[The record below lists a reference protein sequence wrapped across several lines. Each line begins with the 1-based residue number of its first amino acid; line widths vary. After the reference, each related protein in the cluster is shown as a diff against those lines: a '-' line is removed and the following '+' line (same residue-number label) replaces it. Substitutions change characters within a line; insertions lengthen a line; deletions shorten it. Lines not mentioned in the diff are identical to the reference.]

1 MTRHLSARKR
11 RALAVVL
18 AALCLGA
25 ASAHGQVLRC
35 TDPRTG
41 AVTYTDGSC
50 DSGRQA
56 EQVLPARSPEAL
68 AREREEAAQAIA
80 RKEQRL
86 REEAAAAALA
96 PAPAA
101 PAAPVSPAESA
112 RCADSRQ
119 QLQELQDLLKRPG
132 RSSSPAYVEQ
142 LQTARQKMELDCLGP
157 KAYGELEQS
166 RARSVVPSAPII
178 IVQPPRPQRPLPPQV
193 QPSRPQITHCNVFRC
208 YDGNGNI
215 YPR

>member
-1 MTRHLSARKR
+1 MTRHLSARNG
-11 RALAVVL
+11 RALGVVL

-35 TDPRTG
+35 TDARTG

-119 QLQELQDLLKRPG
+119 QLQDLLNRPG
-132 RSSSPAYVEQ
+132 RATSPAYAEQ
-142 LQTARQKMELDCLGP
+142 RAAARQQMELDCLGP

-166 RARSVVPSAPII
+166 RARSAVPSAPII
-178 IVQPPRPQRPLPPQV
+178 IVPPPRPQRPLPPQV
-193 QPSRPQITHCNVFRC
+193 QPPRPQITHCNVFRC
-208 YDGNGNI
+208 YDRDGNI